1 MVVLNADFEL
11 SSFVIVVVVETV
23 QMRDTITFLFIS
35 GFAGI
40 EHFLIFFEKLRFSKN
55 KFQIFESER

>member
-40 EHFLIFFEKLRFSKN
+40 EHFLIFLKIFFLEKLFSK
-55 KFQIFESER
+55 IFESER

>member
-23 QMRDTITFLFIS
+23 QMRDTITLRFIS

-40 EHFLIFFEKLRFSKN
+40 EHFLIF
-55 KFQIFESER
+55 

>member
-40 EHFLIFFEKLRFSKN
+40 EHFLIFF
-55 KFQIFESER
+55 FENVVSRKIISNF

>member
-40 EHFLIFFEKLRFSKN
+40 EHFLIFFLKIVFLEKLFTN
-55 KFQIFESER
+55 F